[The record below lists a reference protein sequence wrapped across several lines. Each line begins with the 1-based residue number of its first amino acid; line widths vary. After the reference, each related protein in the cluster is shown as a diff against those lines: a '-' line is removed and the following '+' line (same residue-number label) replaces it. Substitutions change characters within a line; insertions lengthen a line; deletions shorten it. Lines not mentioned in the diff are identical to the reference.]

1 MIFIGEYAILL
12 AYHGILSTKG
22 EVMRDIHT
30 HILPGIDDGSRDLY
44 DSMEMAAM
52 AADGGTTV
60 MVATPHCNIPGVYDN
75 YFGKEYIELFRK
87 TVRELER
94 NHIPVKHLPG
104 MEVYSTF
111 KLPRLLAEGKIITLN
126 KSRYLLME
134 FDFQEDPDFADR
146 ILDRVREARAV
157 PVIAHAERYAFVQD
171 DPEIVYRWLGKGYA
185 VQINKGSFMG
195 RFGRTAQRT
204 AFELLDH
211 NLVTVVASD
220 AHSPY
225 QRTPWMQD
233 VYESLLE
240 EYPRDYLEALF
251 TENPGRICR
260 GQEVIRFRRI
270 SFQDT
275 YQI

>member
-1 MIFIGEYAILL
+1 MRKLRIAVIIIFIGAAALFA
-12 AYHGILSTKG
+12 AYQVRTRIEADTEPPVITSDR
-22 EVMRDIHT
+22 EV
-30 HILPGIDDGSRDLY
+30 L
-44 DSMEMAAM
+44 E
-52 AADGGTTV
+52 
-60 MVATPHCNIPGVYDN
+60 IPCGYTQ
-75 YFGKEYIELFRK
+75 EQ
-87 TVRELER
+87 
-94 NHIPVKHLPG
+94 
-104 MEVYSTF
+104 
-111 KLPRLLAEGKIITLN
+111 
-126 KSRYLLME
+126 LME
-134 FDFQEDPDFADR
+134 GLSAEDGTDGD
-146 ILDRVREARAV
+146 LT
-157 PVIAHAERYAFVQD
+157 
-171 DPEIVYRWLGKGYA
+171 PEIVYRWLGKGYA

-233 VYESLLE
+233 VYQTLLE

>member
-1 MIFIGEYAILL
+1 
-12 AYHGILSTKG
+12 
-22 EVMRDIHT
+22 
-30 HILPGIDDGSRDLY
+30 
-44 DSMEMAAM
+44 
-52 AADGGTTV
+52 
-60 MVATPHCNIPGVYDN
+60 
-75 YFGKEYIELFRK
+75 
-87 TVRELER
+87 
-94 NHIPVKHLPG
+94 
-104 MEVYSTF
+104 
-111 KLPRLLAEGKIITLN
+111 
-126 KSRYLLME
+126 ME

-146 ILDRVREARAV
+146 ILDRVREARAI